1 MTGTAL
7 PLLRSRRLVEQ
18 TVEALRERIVAGVFG
33 LDGELPPQGALCR
46 ELGVSRSV
54 VREAMQHL
62 QSQRLI
68 EVSQGRKPRVLP
80 AGSQPI
86 TDGLRLVMERSAASL
101 LHLAEVRLPLE
112 SDIAA
117 LAAERCSPELIG
129 RLERSNE
136 LLAAAPDI
144 PGMVEADIQFHRI
157 LAEASGNPLFV
168 FLLDSLAELLRASRQ
183 TTIGRG
189 GREPALQGHLAILAA
204 IRTGDAIAARRAMRE
219 HVEAALTDL
228 RAELQEGQH

>member
-1 MTGTAL
+1 MTPAPL

-33 LDGELPPQGALCR
+33 VDGELPPQGALCR

-54 VREAMQHL
+54 VREAMQQL
-62 QSQRLI
+62 QSQRLV

-117 LAAERCSPELIG
+117 LAAERCTPNLIDRLDQMNA
-129 RLERSNE
+129 RLE
-136 LLAAAPDI
+136 AAPDI
-144 PGMVEADIQFHRI
+144 PDMVEADIQFHRI

-168 FLLDSLAELLRASRQ
+168 FLLDSLAQLLRVSRQ

-189 GREPALQGHLAILAA
+189 GREPALRGHRKILAA
-204 IRTGDAIAARRAMRE
+204 IRRGDAPAARRAMRE
-219 HVEAALTDL
+219 HVEAALADL
-228 RAELQEGQH
+228 RAELQESRP